1 MCIFGKIGYLW
12 PAFCT
17 SLFWISF
24 FLKNQFVLWTDDPA
38 KRLICLR
45 HRERMGWEKV
55 TSARPLN
62 NNHFLRDEIYL
73 GYSGAIPGKQLDH
86 LASWPP
92 QRQPWCSQKTSN
104 PKLQTGFDKNNWPH
118 LSLSPIQCLHHT
130 LQHKH
135 LRLKAKAVRFNKFYS
150 SAMQGL
156 TKLQLLISRDM

>member
-1 MCIFGKIGYLW
+1 MCIFGEIGYLW

-17 SLFWISF
+17 SLFLISF
-24 FLKNQFVLWTDDPA
+24 FLVNISSKLMTPQTGSLAWAPRKNGA
-38 KRLICLR
+38 
-45 HRERMGWEKV
+45 RE
-55 TSARPLN
+55 S
-62 NNHFLRDEIYL
+62 HFCSPHSIRTMHSFSNEIYL
-73 GYSGAIPGKQLDH
+73 GYSAAIPGKQLDH

-150 SAMQGL
+150 SAMQNL